1 MAWYVFNLIMFFFT
15 RPKQHKTMK
24 YHDNKI
30 RNIFL
35 PGTKKY
41 SQAVEEIRKT
51 EEEIG
56 KINFYRS
63 DFKKELYK
71 RMLFK
76 FELK

>member
-1 MAWYVFNLIMFFFT
+1 
-15 RPKQHKTMK
+15 MK
-24 YHDNKI
+24 YHDNEI

-56 KINFYRS
+56 KVNFYRS

-71 RMLFK
+71 RMLF
-76 FELK
+76 